1 MTEINL
7 QPQPEF
13 LQQARLFL
21 ADIDEDWQA
30 HIQQVGDCALQVKP
44 QQEPYQALIRAIAH
58 QQIHGKAAA
67 AILGRFLKLFGDE
80 FPSAMQIIQTDD
92 LNLRECGFS
101 QRKLDSIK
109 GIAQGALD
117 GLVPLLQEAVT
128 LSDAELIKRLTQ
140 LKGVGQWTVEMLLIF
155 SLGRMDIL
163 PVDDFGVRTGYQ
175 RLKKL
180 EAMPDKKQLRQFGEA
195 FQPYRS
201 VAAWY
206 LWRAAD

>member
-1 MTEINL
+1 MTEIRL
-7 QPQPEF
+7 QPAPEF
-13 LQQARLFL
+13 FQQATTFL
-21 ADIDEDWQA
+21 SGIDEDWQA
-30 HIQQVGDCALQVKP
+30 HIQQVGDCALEVRA

-67 AILGRFLKLFGDE
+67 AILGRFLKLFEDE
-80 FPSAMQIIQTDD
+80 FPSAMQIIHTDD
-92 LNLRECGFS
+92 LKLRECGFS

-117 GLVPLLQEAVT
+117 GLVPGLQEAVD

-163 PVDDFGVRTGYQ
+163 PVDDFGVRMGYQ

-180 EAMPDKKQLRQFGEA
+180 EAMPDKKQLKQFGEA
-195 FQPYRS
+195 LQPYRS

>member
-21 ADIDEDWQA
+21 ADIDEDWRV
-30 HIQQVGDCALQVKP
+30 HIQQVGDCALQVKA

-67 AILGRFLKLFGDE
+67 AILGRFLKLFEDE

-117 GLVPLLQEAVT
+117 GLVPPLQEAIT
-128 LSDAELIKRLTQ
+128 LSDADLIKRLTQ

-163 PVDDFGVRTGYQ
+163 PVDDFGVRMGYQ

-180 EAMPDKKQLRQFGEA
+180 EAMPDKKQLKQLGEA
-195 FQPYRS
+195 LQPYRS

-206 LWRAAD
+206 LWRAVD